1 MYYIQFE
8 NLMKMVADGEITIAE
23 AEATAIEILE
33 SWKSSPKIKIE
44 NQNWNWKSKLKWRLK
59 NG

>member
-33 SWKSSPKIKIE
+33 S
-44 NQNWNWKSKLKWRLK
+44 
-59 NG
+59 